1 MISVVSSGQ
10 ETSMNSENKLL
21 ISSGGERVALVR
33 ECSSF
38 LDIGKG
44 LLGSAEPEDTQG
56 LFGGV
61 LLRIPGYRQRFSGL
75 INSIHMIGM
84 KYPLSVFWISEGR
97 VTEKVL
103 AEPGF
108 HIYSPSFPSTA
119 VIELPGRAISAFSV
133 GDELAFEQVR
143 VSGDVLSGGEMQ

>member
-1 MISVVSSGQ
+1 
-10 ETSMNSENKLL
+10 MNSENKLL
-21 ISSGGERVALVR
+21 ISSGGEIVALVR

-97 VTEKVL
+97 YNRTGLPYK
-103 AEPGF
+103 AQCPPSH
-108 HIYSPSFPSTA
+108 HILRWS
-119 VIELPGRAISAFSV
+119 
-133 GDELAFEQVR
+133 
-143 VSGDVLSGGEMQ
+143 

>member
-21 ISSGGERVALVR
+21 ISSGGKGIALVR
-33 ECSSF
+33 ECSS
-38 LDIGKG
+38 LLEIGKG

-61 LLRIPGYRQRFSGL
+61 LLRIPAYRQRYCGL

-84 KYPLSVFWISEGR
+84 KYPLSVFWISDDR

-108 HIYSPSFPSTA
+108 HIYSPSFPSSA
-119 VIELPGRAISAFSV
+119 VIELSVKAISAFSV
-133 GDELAFEQVR
+133 GDELSFEKVKA
-143 VSGDVLSGGEMQ
+143 SGE

>member
-1 MISVVSSGQ
+1 MKSESMLSISCCGK
-10 ETSMNSENKLL
+10 E
-21 ISSGGERVALVR
+21 IAIVR

-38 LDIGKG
+38 LEIGKG
-44 LLGSAEPEDTQG
+44 LLGSAEPDIMQG

-84 KYPLSVFWISEGR
+84 KYPISVFWISDNR
-97 VTEKVL
+97 VIEKVL

-108 HIYSPSFPSTA
+108 HIYSPSQPSSA
-119 VIELPGRAISAFSV
+119 VIELSSKALTAFSV
-133 GDELAFEQVR
+133 GDDLIFEKIRTSDNVFDGR
-143 VSGDVLSGGEMQ
+143 EKTWNPSNP

>member
-21 ISSGGERVALVR
+21 ISSGGESVALVR

-38 LDIGKG
+38 LEIGKG
-44 LLGSAEPEDTQG
+44 LLGSAEPEDTHG

-61 LLRIPGYRQRFSGL
+61 LLRIPAYRQRFSGL

-108 HIYSPSFPSTA
+108 HIYSPSFPSAA
-119 VIELPGRAISAFSV
+119 VIELPGRAISSFSV
-133 GDELAFEQVR
+133 GDKLTFEKIKA
-143 VSGDVLSGGEMQ
+143 SGEMP